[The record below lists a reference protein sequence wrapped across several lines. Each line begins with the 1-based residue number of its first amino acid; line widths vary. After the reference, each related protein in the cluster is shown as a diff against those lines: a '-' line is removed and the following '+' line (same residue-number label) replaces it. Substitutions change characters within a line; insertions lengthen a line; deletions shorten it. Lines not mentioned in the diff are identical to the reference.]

1 MPPPE
6 EDGKTGHGE
15 ENENQNRLD
24 NCGCSATSTTFAVRR
39 SIECPK
45 KLFWSFLGH
54 PSDQA
59 CLLSFEKFRTSS
71 RNLWKLTSIVFLG
84 LAKRSL
90 FYSKANLTTGSFIWL
105 TVLVDIFQ
113 IFCLIDKT
121 SFLQQ
126 YIVFFVVF
134 DNKRQ
139 SAFCHPII
147 VLTRSGF
154 CSLKYFK
161 GISREICGKNISSP
175 LSSFFSIQLV
185 KKPFD
190 NLLAFQNCFLLPPVG
205 RLQT

>member
-1 MPPPE
+1 MLA
-6 EDGKTGHGE
+6 EDHKWI
-15 ENENQNRLD
+15 
-24 NCGCSATSTTFAVRR
+24 VRV
-39 SIECPK
+39 S
-45 KLFWSFLGH
+45 
-54 PSDQA
+54 
-59 CLLSFEKFRTSS
+59 RTSS

-84 LAKRSL
+84 LPKRSL
-90 FYSKANLTTGSFIWL
+90 FHSKANLAIRSFIWS
-105 TVLVDIFQ
+105 TALVGIFQ

-121 SFLQQ
+121 FFLPQ
-126 YIVFFVVF
+126 YFIFFVVF

-147 VLTRSGF
+147 VLTRSGLLF
-154 CSLKYFK
+154 FK
-161 GISREICGKNISSP
+161 IFQRYLCCVKNTWL

>member
-1 MPPPE
+1 MKLTSRNNDHPRSD
-6 EDGKTGHGE
+6 DGRTDIHTPIP
-15 ENENQNRLD
+15 RID
-24 NCGCSATSTTFAVRR
+24 SAHPVRWV
-39 SIECPK
+39 ECK
-45 KLFWSFLGH
+45 SY
-54 PSDQA
+54 
-59 CLLSFEKFRTSS
+59 KFRKSS

-105 TVLVDIFQ
+105 TALVDIFQ

-147 VLTRSGF
+147 VLTRSGC